1 MMMMIIKGV
10 IGFVVTDANSDADTF
25 GVMIYYYYFDFIM
38 EIPYE
43 RIQ

>member
-1 MMMMIIKGV
+1 MMMIIKGV
-10 IGFVVTDANSDADTF
+10 IGFVVTDANSDADAV
-25 GVMIYYYYFDFIM
+25 GVMIYYYFDFIM